1 MADHIY
7 RDTKSLQTVLHEI
20 KDELRDFIST
30 RLELL
35 RAEMVD
41 KWDGWKAALPMMA
54 AGALL
59 LMAAFFALTFG
70 LIAAAATLI
79 GGEYRWALGSGA
91 VVILYGIF
99 GGVLAWMGSKQLKA
113 EGVVPDRTLKVLQQ
127 DQLWIKNQGIKNEA
141 RAS

>member
-1 MADHIY
+1 VADHIY
-7 RDTKSLQTVLHEI
+7 RETKSLQTVLHEI

-35 RAEMVD
+35 RAELID

-54 AGALL
+54 AGAVL

-79 GGEYRWALGSGA
+79 GGEYRWALGAGA
-91 VVILYGIF
+91 VMVLYGIV

-113 EGVVPDRTLKVLQQ
+113 EGVVPDRTLQVLKQ
-127 DQLWIKNQGIKNEA
+127 DQLWMKNEA

>member
-7 RDTKSLQTVLHEI
+7 QDAKSLQKVLYEI

-35 RAEMVD
+35 RAELID

-54 AGALL
+54 AGAVILI
-59 LMAAFFALTFG
+59 AAFFALTFG
-70 LIAAAATLI
+70 LIAVAAAFI
-79 GGEYRWALGSGA
+79 GGEFRWALGAGA
-91 VVILYGIF
+91 VMLLYGII

-113 EGVVPDRTLKVLQQ
+113 EGVMPDRTLKVLKQ
-127 DQLWIKNQGIKNEA
+127 DQLWLKNEA